1 MSVLSRTD
9 SRYRSRGKSESSG
22 RMGCWGRRFRRFHQ
36 FRQSSEFSFA
46 YFLSKFLSN
55 TDFHDTLD
63 SSDGLTK
70 ATSRIRDAV
79 VPSNGVS
86 PSRFNLLRQTAS
98 LLCSRDSP
106 RVILIERFGSL
117 VGLVSVKD
125 CLKYTLAHEHSSSSS
140 GTMGDNGGAEEL
152 EATLNELRLWVKDV
166 KRWIAEKVTGREIP
180 GSPEVMRMGSYQG
193 VVALDDSEEDERS
206 RRWGER
212 AVIPSQEGDDRSR
225 RKG

>member
-1 MSVLSRTD
+1 MS
-9 SRYRSRGKSESSG
+9 SSL
-22 RMGCWGRRFRRFHQ
+22 RF
-36 FRQSSEFSFA
+36 
-46 YFLSKFLSN
+46 
-55 TDFHDTLD
+55 
-63 SSDGLTK
+63 
-70 ATSRIRDAV
+70 
-79 VPSNGVS
+79 
-86 PSRFNLLRQTAS
+86 LRQPLSSFDS
-98 LLCSRDSP
+98 LDRP

-193 VVALDDSEEDERS
+193 VVALDNSGEDERA

-212 AVIPSQEGDDRSR
+212 AVSPVLQGDDRSR